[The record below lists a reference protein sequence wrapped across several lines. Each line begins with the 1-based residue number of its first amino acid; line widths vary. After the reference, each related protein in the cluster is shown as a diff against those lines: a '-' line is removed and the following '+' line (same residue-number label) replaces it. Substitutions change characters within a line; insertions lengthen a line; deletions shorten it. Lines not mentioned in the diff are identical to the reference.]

1 MVYRFSNNLVSYTL
15 GQSLVI
21 ENRFVNFT
29 WYFLIFNRQQ
39 KEREIRHK
47 IKKGDL
53 ADIPKD
59 VLETMAPSLLMPSKG
74 MLDLQSFVWM
84 AVIQEYQSVITSD
97 RWIKLNWS
105 FKSKTIAEICLLRT
119 AILYC
124 TWART

>member
-1 MVYRFSNNLVSYTL
+1 MAFSNNLLSYTL
-15 GQSLVI
+15 GQSLI
-21 ENRFVNFT
+21 TENKLNFT

-84 AVIQEYQSVITSD
+84 AVVQQYQSVITSD
-97 RWIKLNWS
+97 R
-105 FKSKTIAEICLLRT
+105 
-119 AILYC
+119 
-124 TWART
+124 